1 MAQADGHILI
11 DSKLDDNGL
20 KAGLAKLGDVGKS
33 VLKGATAA
41 AAALSAGLIAAGGYA
56 LRVGSQ
62 FEASLAKTSTLFGD
76 VQVDTENLKQKVVEL
91 SGETGIAASQIGES
105 LYNALSAGIPV
116 TEDMGDALGYMK
128 QSAKLA
134 KAGFTDIDTT
144 VTATAK
150 VLNAYKMDVSET
162 DKVHKILIQ
171 TQNKGITTVG
181 ELGSVLAQVTP
192 TAAAMKVEFG
202 QVGAALATMTA
213 QGTPTAQAATQL
225 NSLFAELGK
234 QGTAAYIAL
243 NKAAEGSE
251 YAGMSFQDMAAKGVP
266 LSDIL
271 ALMDDYAK
279 ASGKSLLDLFGS
291 LEAGKAALAM
301 SGKNIQQFTE
311 NLAAMSTEVDVVGDA
326 YDKVTDTFEHKSKL
340 AKEAVNNLGITFYE
354 SFQEA
359 AVGSLDALAKALSKD
374 SLKSSITRLG
384 RSASKLIDQFSS
396 LAERAVPVLIKGFT
410 LLADN
415 IKEIIAVAGSA
426 YLAFK
431 SFSILRTVT
440 QIVRNAASAW
450 SAAGLQLSLFTLANG
465 EAAISQA
472 ALNGTLSAGEVVVAL
487 LTGKIGLLTA
497 AQSALNV
504 TMAANPIGIVVAA
517 LAALAIGIGVYVAI
531 TNEATDATQELLD
544 KNEEAIER
552 SKALN
557 ESISESANQRKNDW
571 AQMEAQASVAQDL
584 SRELETLSDK
594 TKKTA
599 ADKRRMAVI
608 INQLNQLIPD
618 LSLAIVDETG
628 ELNKSNDEID
638 RAVTA
643 NLKLMKVKAAQE
655 EMSKISAEMLDVE
668 INLHNK
674 EMDIADTRKILDG
687 ITDQINQKQAQY
699 GENTRL
705 AATASADLYEQQ
717 NRVKESLAGL
727 EAQMST
733 SRQTLNG
740 LNDDYQYFTDY
751 ISENTAVDEAAAS
764 IDGAAGSMENL
775 AEQSIT
781 ASTAFGEST
790 VNIRSEAEL
799 TDKEL
804 AQLQD
809 RFEEYAQTASDAF
822 SRVEEDSA
830 HTVAEMIGNLEEN
843 QRAINEWADNL
854 QLAAE
859 RGVDQG
865 LLQTLRDAGPE
876 MTGTL
881 RNIVAASDEEISR
894 LNDVFRNGAAVAVD
908 AFQGEVNS
916 TALSPS
922 AKDAVTGVEGE
933 FAQLPPSAEQTAAET
948 ADAMKDTLAKK
959 TPELVKQAGTLQVD
973 IVTAMK
979 PMADGF
985 KGVGEDAVR
994 GLWSGMSGL
1003 KGWIEAQVR
1012 SYASD
1017 LVQAAREAIDSHSP
1031 SKKTAN
1037 EIGVPFM
1044 QGIGV
1049 GFEKAMPQV
1058 EGKLHDEMA
1067 NLVARMQAT
1076 VNLETSRLSEQ
1087 ATAGAVYRASPV
1099 QTVTNDNGVSVAVY
1113 YQGTGN
1119 EQVDARRIGR
1129 EIGRATER
1137 EMRGRGLVPV

>member
-11 DSKLDDNGL
+11 DSKLDDSGL
-20 KAGLAKLGDVGKS
+20 KAGFAKLGDVGKS
-33 VLKGATAA
+33 ALKGATAA
-41 AAALSAGLIAAGGYA
+41 VASLSAGLIAAGGYA

-62 FEASLAKTSTLFGD
+62 FESSLAKTSTLFGG
-76 VQVDTENLKQKVVEL
+76 VQVDTDNLKQKIVEL
-91 SGETGIAASQIGES
+91 SGETGLAASQIGES

-116 TEDMGDALGYMK
+116 TEDMGDALNYMEK
-128 QSAKLA
+128 NAKLA

-150 VLNAYKMDVSET
+150 VLNAYKMDVAET

-181 ELGSVLAQVTP
+181 ELGAVLAQVTP
-192 TAAAMKVEFG
+192 TAAAMNVEFE

-213 QGTPTAQAATQL
+213 QGTPTAQATTQL

-234 QGTAAYIAL
+234 QGTAAQTAL
-243 NKAAEGSE
+243 EKAAEGSE

-266 LSDIL
+266 LSEIL
-271 ALMDDYAK
+271 KLMDDYAQ

-291 LEAGKAALAM
+291 LEAGKAALSL
-301 SGKNIQQFTE
+301 SGENIRQFTD
-311 NLAAMSTEVDVVGDA
+311 NLAAMSTEADIVGDA

-374 SLKSSITRLG
+374 SLKSSVARLG
-384 RSASKLIDQFSS
+384 DSASKLIDQFSS
-396 LAERAVPVLIKGFT
+396 LAEKAIPVLIKGLTF
-410 LLADN
+410 LADN

-431 SFSILRTVT
+431 SFSILRTVA
-440 QIVRNAASAW
+440 QIVQSTTAAWKTAT
-450 SAAGLQLSLFTLANG
+450 AAVLAH
-465 EAAISQA
+465 EAANR
-472 ALNGTLSAGEVVVAL
+472 LTLVTSLGATTAMETAVSL
-487 LTGKIGLLTA
+487 LTGKITLATA
-497 AQSALNV
+497 AQWAWNAAM
-504 TMAANPIGIVVAA
+504 TANPIGIVVAA
-517 LAALAIGIGVYVAI
+517 VAALAIGIGVYIAV
-531 TNEATDATQELLD
+531 TEDATDATQELLD

-557 ESISESANQRKNDW
+557 ETISESANQRKNDW
-571 AQMEAQASVAQDL
+571 QQMEAQASVAQDL
-584 SRELETLSDK
+584 SRELQNLADK
-594 TKKTA
+594 TQKTV
-599 ADKRRMAVI
+599 ADKQRMAVI
-608 INQLNQLIPD
+608 IDQLNQLIPD
-618 LSLAIVDETG
+618 LGLAIIDESG
-628 ELNKSNDEID
+628 ALNKNNSEID

-643 NLKLMKVKAAQE
+643 NLKLMKAKAAQE
-655 EMSKISAEMLDVE
+655 KLSKIAAEMLDVE
-668 INLHNK
+668 TDLHKK
-674 EMDIADTRKILDG
+674 EEQIADTRKELDG

-727 EAQMST
+727 ETQMQT
-733 SRQTLNG
+733 SQQALNG
-740 LNDDYQYFTDY
+740 LNEDYQFFTGY
-751 ISENTAVDEAAAS
+751 VSENTAVDEAAAS
-764 IDGAAGSMENL
+764 IDSAAGSMGNL

-790 VNIRSEAEL
+790 VSIRSEAEL
-799 TDKEL
+799 TDAEL
-804 AQLQD
+804 EQLQN

-822 SRVEEDSA
+822 SKVEEDSA

-876 MTGTL
+876 MAGTL

-922 AKDAVTGVEGE
+922 AKDAVAGVEGE
-933 FAQLPPSAEQTAAET
+933 FNQLPPSAEQTATET

-959 TPELVKQAGTLQVD
+959 TPELVKQADTLQVD

-979 PMADGF
+979 PMAEGF

-1012 SYASD
+1012 SYARD

-1037 EIGVPFM
+1037 EIGVPFV

-1049 GFEKAMPQV
+1049 GFEKAMPRV
-1058 EGKLHDEMA
+1058 EGKLNAEMA
-1067 NLVARMQAT
+1067 DLVARMQAT
-1076 VNLETSRLSEQ
+1076 VNLETARLSEQ
-1087 ATAGAVYRASPV
+1087 ATAGTVYRASPA
-1099 QTVTNDNGVSVAVY
+1099 QTVTNDNGVSVSVY

>member
-11 DSKLDDNGL
+11 DSKLDDSGL
-20 KAGLAKLGDVGKS
+20 KAGFAKLGDVGKFA
-33 VLKGATAA
+33 LKGATAA
-41 AAALSAGLIAAGGYA
+41 VASLSAGLIAAGGYA

-62 FEASLAKTSTLFGD
+62 FESSLAKTSTLFGG
-76 VQVDTENLKQKVVEL
+76 VQVDTDNLKQKIVEL
-91 SGETGIAASQIGES
+91 SGETGLAASQIGES

-116 TEDMGDALGYMK
+116 TEDMGDALNYMEK
-128 QSAKLA
+128 NAKLA

-150 VLNAYKMDVSET
+150 VLNAYKMDVAET

-181 ELGSVLAQVTP
+181 ELGAVLAQVTP
-192 TAAAMKVEFG
+192 TAAAMNVEFE

-213 QGTPTAQAATQL
+213 QGTPTAQATTQL

-234 QGTAAYIAL
+234 QGTAAQTAL
-243 NKAAEGSE
+243 EKAAEGSE
-251 YAGMSFQDMAAKGVP
+251 YAGMSFQDMAAKGIP
-266 LSDIL
+266 LSEIL
-271 ALMDDYAK
+271 KLMDDYAQ

-291 LEAGKAALAM
+291 LEAGKAALSL
-301 SGKNIQQFTE
+301 SGENIRQFTD
-311 NLAAMSTEVDVVGDA
+311 NLAAMSLEADVVGDA

-374 SLKSSITRLG
+374 SLKSSVARLG
-384 RSASKLIDQFSS
+384 DSASKLIDQFSS
-396 LAERAVPVLIKGFT
+396 LAEKAIPVLIKGLTF
-410 LLADN
+410 LADN
-415 IKEIIAVAGSA
+415 IKEIIAAAGSA

-431 SFSILRTVT
+431 SFSILRTVA
-440 QIVRNAASAW
+440 QIVQSTTAAWKTAT
-450 SAAGLQLSLFTLANG
+450 AAILAH
-465 EAAISQA
+465 EAANR
-472 ALNGTLSAGEVVVAL
+472 LTLVTSLGATTAMETAVSL
-487 LTGKIGLLTA
+487 LTGKITLATA
-497 AQSALNV
+497 AQWAWNAAM
-504 TMAANPIGIVVAA
+504 TANPIGIVVAA
-517 LAALAIGIGVYVAI
+517 VAALAIGIGVYIAV
-531 TNEATDATQELLD
+531 TEDATDATQELLD
-544 KNEEAIER
+544 KNEEAIVR

-557 ESISESANQRKNDW
+557 ETISESANQRKSDW
-571 AQMEAQASVAQDL
+571 QQMEAQASVAQDL
-584 SRELETLSDK
+584 SRELQNLADK
-594 TKKTA
+594 TQKTV
-599 ADKRRMAVI
+599 ADKQRMAVI
-608 INQLNQLIPD
+608 IGQLNQLIPD
-618 LSLAIVDETG
+618 LELAIIDESG
-628 ELNKSNDEID
+628 ALNKNNSEID

-643 NLKLMKVKAAQE
+643 NLKLMKAKAAQE
-655 EMSKISAEMLDVE
+655 KLSKIAAEMLDVE
-668 INLHNK
+668 TDLHKK
-674 EMDIADTRKILDG
+674 EEQIADTRKELDG

-727 EAQMST
+727 ETQMQT
-733 SRQTLNG
+733 SQQALNG
-740 LNDDYQYFTDY
+740 LNEDYQFFTGCV
-751 ISENTAVDEAAAS
+751 SENTAVDEAAAS
-764 IDGAAGSMENL
+764 IDSAAGSMGNL

-790 VNIRSEAEL
+790 VSIRSEAEL
-799 TDKEL
+799 TDAEL
-804 AQLQD
+804 EQLQN

-822 SRVEEDSA
+822 SKVEEDSA

-876 MTGTL
+876 MAGTL

-922 AKDAVTGVEGE
+922 AKDAVAGVEEE
-933 FAQLPPSAEQTAAET
+933 FNQLPPSAEQTATET

-959 TPELVKQAGTLQVD
+959 TPELVKQADTLQVD

-979 PMADGF
+979 PMAEGF

-1012 SYASD
+1012 SYARD

-1037 EIGVPFM
+1037 EIGVPFI

-1049 GFEKAMPQV
+1049 GFEKAMPRV
-1058 EGKLHDEMA
+1058 EGKLNAEMA
-1067 NLVARMQAT
+1067 DLVARMQAT
-1076 VNLETSRLSEQ
+1076 VNLETARLSEQ
-1087 ATAGAVYRASPV
+1087 ATAGAVYRASPA
-1099 QTVTNDNGVSVAVY
+1099 QTVTNDNGVSVSVY